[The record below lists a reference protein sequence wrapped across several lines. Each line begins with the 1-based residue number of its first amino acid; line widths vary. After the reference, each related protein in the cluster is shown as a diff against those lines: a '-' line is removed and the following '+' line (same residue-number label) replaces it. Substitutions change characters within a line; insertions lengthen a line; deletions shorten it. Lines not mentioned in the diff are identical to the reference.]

1 MLDTLCSF
9 FRWGVEHEDYVV
21 KKYTKIMESYHTN
34 LTVSKGGLV
43 ITPKYPW
50 LGASPDGIL
59 TCDCHDVGV
68 LEVKAPSS
76 LQGTTMME
84 KSREDGMFCLQV
96 AEGKLSLKRDH
107 QYYYQV
113 NYLTSVIY
121 TYIPTCKVP

>member
-1 MLDTLCSF
+1 
-9 FRWGVEHEDYVV
+9 
-21 KKYTKIMESYHTN
+21 MESYHTN

-121 TYIPTCKVP
+121 NLYLYTYL